1 MQTISTDRI
10 RYTHVGTY
18 GSTEIDYEPKAYITT
33 LDWFNLARCARE
45 RMTEN
50 CGEMTRWRGERR
62 SFYTSIQKM
71 DADTKYLLD

>member
-1 MQTISTDRI
+1 MSSISTDRI

-18 GSTEIDYEPKAYITT
+18 GSTELDYEPKAYIGT
-33 LDWFNLARCARE
+33 LDWFNIARCARE

-50 CGEMTRWRGERR
+50 CGEITRWRGERR
-62 SFYTSIQKM
+62 SFYSAIQAM

>member
-10 RYTHVGTY
+10 RYTVGGY
-18 GSTEIDYEPKAYITT
+18 EYDYEPKAHVTT
-33 LDWFNLARCARE
+33 LDWFNIAKCARE

-50 CGEMTRWRGERR
+50 CHNINRWRGERR
-62 SFYTSIQKM
+62 SFYTSIQAM